1 MKTNSKNM
9 KRKLIKSSHSP
20 GIVAVAAERKGYPKK
35 WITII
40 AAAGL
45 AGGMLF
51 VQSCS
56 TKAKAGPNGGDL
68 VTLADGKTSAEVVAN
83 SDTGEA
89 MVHTWNQDLKSPLPI
104 EAKPLTLGSEA
115 NSVRLDPH
123 PIASDPP
130 GYCSRFY
137 GKADWL
143 RGGSVRHGWL
153 SRSGN
158 ESDRHQFAWDRCW
171 KAGGAHGRMWSEM
184 GGHGPGMGQGG
195 HGGKRHE

>member
-1 MKTNSKNM
+1 MKSKP
-9 KRKLIKSSHSP
+9 IHFSSHSP
-20 GIVAVAAERKGYPKK
+20 DAVSVATERKGFTKR
-35 WITII
+35 WTAIL

-45 AGGMLF
+45 VVGMLF

-56 TKAKAGPNGGDL
+56 KAKAGPNGGDL
-68 VTLADGKTSAEVVAN
+68 VTLGDGKTNAEIMAN

-104 EAKPLTLGSEA
+104 EAKPLTLGTDA

-123 PIASDPP
+123 PLPGDPP

-137 GKADWL
+137 GRADWL
-143 RGGSVRHGWL
+143 RGGSVHHGWL
-153 SRSGN
+153 SSGGS
-158 ESDRHQFAWDRCW
+158 ESQRQHFDMNRCW
-171 KAGGAHGRMWSEM
+171 DSGRTHGHMWSEM

-195 HGGKRHE
+195 HGGMHHE